1 MKEIALVLFMQ
12 ALALAIEFID
22 TGTLTPSVKK
32 RLSIEAIVLVVY
44 VAGNTVFKGMIST
57 ELLSLI
63 GTVYVG
69 LVCASLFKFL
79 NGMKQNVTDLTD

>member
-63 GTVYVG
+63 GTVYIG
-69 LVCASLFKFL
+69 LVCASLLKLL